1 MKHLVEWF
9 NCISIKKKLQVL
21 LVVCIFLPLVLTD
34 TFILAIMVN
43 AEKRDDRA
51 RMVDTAESTK
61 YIISSFVESSYNFMS
76 DLKTNIN
83 LNLFAN
89 ANFESNL
96 DYYDRYYRINKNT
109 TFANE
114 RANAVIYSDSPGVV
128 SGGHFKALEAA
139 KEKEWY
145 KQFEKSN
152 NENFIYI
159 DYTKVNWT

>member
-43 AEKRDDRA
+43 AEKRDDHA

-96 DYYDRYYRINKNT
+96 DYYDRYYKINKNT
-109 TFANE
+109 TFA
-114 RANAVIYSDSPGVV
+114 D
-128 SGGHFKALEAA
+128 
-139 KEKEWY
+139 
-145 KQFEKSN
+145 
-152 NENFIYI
+152 
-159 DYTKVNWT
+159 